1 MFFGKKPKKQ
11 KKNKFQLSATAPP
24 LGCASLLC
32 YLEFFGKSSEN
43 VENHHQKKNKIAN
56 PKGGV
61 LADSVGVQSYFFFVF
76 EVFAMFDVW

>member
-1 MFFGKKPKKQ
+1 LERNP
-11 KKNKFQLSATAPP
+11 KNKKKTSSNSLPLLPP
-24 LGCASLLC
+24 WGVQVC
-32 YLEFFGKSSEN
+32 FVISSFLAK
-43 VENHHQKKNKIAN
+43 VAKTSKTTTKKENKIAN